1 MKHLATIL
9 HTALILLTS
18 SAAVP
23 LRWTVETSRATP
35 AAFEAYQGETLG
47 FEAALMSHGKPLQ
60 APLNYAL
67 YWQTNGM
74 GAVYWSTNCAPGAGA
89 TNVMRATWRPEY
101 DVGSRAYNCF
111 IGAPGSIY
119 HAAFQLRLRPSPGA
133 VPNALPLPTPTID
146 FARVT
151 VLNPP
156 WPTNDLTS
164 AVLSNAAAIASHSSQ
179 LSQLGH
185 AVNDHIGDT
194 TNNPHRVT
202 SAQVGALPV
211 GGGKLTGDLL
221 FALKDAEGVD
231 FYGIKYVADRE
242 FGSFT
247 NDLIDLTRAAGNQR
261 PLFCGQSEHATR
273 LSANRSMGG
282 RFEDGIFHDDIIGSW
297 KVSTHVNVGA
307 QPGWW
312 DSDLIPDGS
321 PFATSNS
328 VSAAVDVAMTAA
340 IRSAE
345 NYTDGVLDS
354 AAYLPRFYFKGGR
367 WYRQDLV
374 DNGPDDIEMTL
385 ERYGDD
391 VFVWFEAVGGPAT
404 VTLTNVKASATAP
417 KLERLKDGA
426 WSPFAFPVLLAEGE
440 RVIFRTQY
448 GVTNSA
454 YWKSDTECWRFGGT
468 GRYAVGGD
476 ATALFV
482 YEGSIPCPAEAFH
495 GLFENN
501 ECLVD
506 ASRLVLP
513 FAELAYDCYAMMFAG
528 CANLVKGPHA
538 LPAKDVSERGYLS
551 MFNGCESLD
560 LAPRILAEDA
570 AATYAM
576 ANMFV
581 NCKALDHVYLPY
593 LTNATAYAMFGFA
606 NNAHNVS
613 RIATLANTFGGSF
626 ASGTTDRGVLIC
638 KTLLGT
644 QETIARGPNACP
656 TNWLVENID
665 APFVQFTNAYGVP
678 SEVTVLW
685 SSGTVPKLEYSA
697 DGETWTAITLVKGTA
712 FTLATLDS
720 YGDRV
725 MVRAETGKTNVAM
738 KGTQFLATGKVDVS
752 GNIMSLVSQ
761 SCPAAIPAN
770 NMFMGL
776 FGLTSTPSDAESVWD
791 SDGIAASDGLMLP
804 SVSLKQYCYDEM
816 FAHCRRMRYSP
827 LTLPAANLQQRNY
840 CLMFWRCIDMIET
853 PDVLAPS
860 ASSTLSIRSI
870 FMNCISARRARFP
883 YFANVTQ
890 NATFDWALRCD
901 EWFSHQDVKWE
912 YIETVMSPFAKNNEW
927 VQGLEYTRGLFVCP
941 VSLGNR
947 ETIRRGDSA
956 CPVGWD
962 VINY

>member
-35 AAFEAYQGETLG
+35 AAFEAYQGETLE
-47 FEAALMSHGKPLQ
+47 FEAALTSHGKPLQ

-74 GAVYWSTNCAPGAGA
+74 GAVYWSTNCAAGAGA
-89 TNVMRATWRPEY
+89 TNVMRAMWRPEY
-101 DVGSRAYNCF
+101 DAGAKTYNCF
-111 IGAPGSIY
+111 IGAPGDIY

-133 VPNALPLPTPTID
+133 TPGALPLPTPTID

-164 AVLSNAAAIASHSSQ
+164 AVASNAAAIASHSSR

-185 AVNDHIGDT
+185 AVDDHICDT
-194 TNNPHRVT
+194 TNNPHGVT
-202 SAQVGALPV
+202 AKQVRALPIT
-211 GGGKLTGDLL
+211 GGVVSGAITVDDYEYSTTISPSKIEVRHKSSVDGFVIIDDEKIVYRRRDDLARSYISFPRGKNGY
-221 FALKDAEGVD
+221 FALTSD
-231 FYGIKYVADRE
+231 IPPPP
-242 FGSFT
+242 
-247 NDLIDLTRAAGNQR
+247 GNY
-261 PLFCGQSEHATR
+261 
-273 LSANRSMGG
+273 
-282 RFEDGIFHDDIIGSW
+282 
-297 KVSTHVNVGA
+297 
-307 QPGWW
+307 
-312 DSDLIPDGS
+312 
-321 PFATSNS
+321 
-328 VSAAVDVAMTAA
+328 AAVSNAAMTAHRDA
-340 IRSAE
+340 T
-345 NYTDGVLDS
+345 NYADTAAADAVRASEDYADSVFDS
-354 AAYLPRFYFKGGR
+354 AAYLPKYYFKGGR

-374 DNGPDDIEMTL
+374 DRAADDITLTL

-391 VFVWFEAVGGPAT
+391 VFMWFEAVGGPAT
-404 VTLTNVKASATAP
+404 VTLTNKNKNAAAP
-417 KLERLKDGA
+417 KFERLEKGA
-426 WSPFAFPVLLAEGE
+426 WTAFSFPVELADGE
-440 RVIFRTQY
+440 RVMFRTQY

-454 YWKSDTECWRFGGT
+454 YWKSDTEYWRFGGT
-468 GRYAVGGD
+468 GRYAVGGN
-476 ATALFV
+476 AAALFAAD
-482 YEGSIPCPAEAFH
+482 GAAACPANALQ
-495 GLFENN
+495 GIFENN
-501 ECLVD
+501 LCLVD

-513 FAELAYDCYAMMFAG
+513 FDDLAYGCYSFMFAG
-528 CANLVKGPHA
+528 CANLAKGPHV
-538 LPAKDVSERGYLS
+538 LPAKNVSERGYLS
-551 MFNGCESLD
+551 MFNGCLSLTF
-560 LAPRILAEDA
+560 APRILAESA
-570 AATYAM
+570 IPTYAM

-581 NCKALDHVYLPY
+581 DCGSLGHVYLPY
-593 LTNATAYAMFGFA
+593 LTNSATYSLFGFA
-606 NNAHNVS
+606 NNATNVS
-613 RIATLANTFGGSF
+613 RIATLTGMLGGSF
-626 ASGTTDRGVLIC
+626 ASGTADRGVFIC
-638 KTLLGT
+638 KTSLGT

-678 SEVTVLW
+678 SEVGIVW
-685 SSGTVPKLEYSA
+685 SSGTAPKLEYST
-697 DGETWTAITLVKGTA
+697 DGTTWTAITLTKGVA
-712 FTLATLDS
+712 QSLAVPIA

-725 MVRAETGKTNVAM
+725 LVRAQTDKTNTSM
-738 KGTQFLATGKVDVS
+738 NGTRFVTHGKLDVS

-804 SVSLKQYCYDEM
+804 SVILKQYCYDEM

-853 PDVLAPS
+853 PDVLASS